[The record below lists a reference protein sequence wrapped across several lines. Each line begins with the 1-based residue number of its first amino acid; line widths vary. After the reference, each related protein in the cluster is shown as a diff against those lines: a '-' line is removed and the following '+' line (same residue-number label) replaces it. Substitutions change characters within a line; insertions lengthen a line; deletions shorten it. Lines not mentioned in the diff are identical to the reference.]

1 MWFVEDFCRESA
13 LLVAVVHLGPREQHD
28 LKCQKAP
35 LRCSAVP
42 QRGRVQNKTFVR
54 LLIARQPSTQNVHLC
69 PPLGLGEVRQRPI
82 IGAARERSPPAAHR
96 AGVAC
101 RSTSAAATA
110 VSDALKVKSLVSTHA
125 LNAGVA
131 LEHVQVMRC
140 ARSATPGTT
149 IALCVVRFCEGI
161 FCFQK

>member
-1 MWFVEDFCRESA
+1 M
-13 LLVAVVHLGPREQHD
+13 LVAGFDKGPREQHD
-28 LKCQKAP
+28 LKYQKAQ
-35 LRCSAVP
+35 LMCSALP
-42 QRGRVQNKTFVR
+42 QRARVQNKTCVR
-54 LLIARQPSTQNVHLC
+54 LLVARQPSTQNVHLC
-69 PPLGLGEVRQRPI
+69 PRLGLGEDSQRPT
-82 IGAARERSPPAAHR
+82 IGAARERSPPAAYR

-101 RSTSAAATA
+101 RSTSAAATS

-131 LEHVQVMRC
+131 LEHVHVMRC

-161 FCFQK
+161 VCCVHSMCVV

>member
-1 MWFVEDFCRESA
+1 M
-13 LLVAVVHLGPREQHD
+13 LVAVVDLGPREQHD
-28 LKCQKAP
+28 LKYQKAQ

-42 QRGRVQNKTFVR
+42 QRARVQNKIFVR

-69 PPLGLGEVRQRPI
+69 PRLGLGEDSQRPT
-82 IGAARERSPPAAHR
+82 IGAARERSPPAAYR

-101 RSTSAAATA
+101 RSTSAAATS

-131 LEHVQVMRC
+131 LEHVHVMRC

-149 IALCVVRFCEGI
+149 IALCVVRFCGGI
-161 FCFQK
+161 VCCVHSMCVV